1 MECMVLIIADERD
14 HGFYRT
20 LSFGQK
26 SMEIYPSKRLS
37 ECMKNCR
44 ADIILLDCNYEL
56 ESGLT
61 SLKNIK
67 EVWPTIPVIFL
78 ADISFEEAV
87 LKAFKNGARDF
98 FKKPVSIPELQDTVK
113 GLLKIRR
120 KSKET
125 RSAFM
130 KVRGVDPKKL
140 FRKKTQLQ
148 SVDLHKAIRF
158 VEEHLPDVIHLDRV
172 AKEANTSRY
181 HLCRFFKK
189 RVGISPM
196 KFVTYMRLEKAKE
209 LLGRSDLAIS
219 AVASEVGLNDTS
231 SFIKLFKRFTG
242 MTPTGYKKS
251 LT

>member
-67 EVWPTIPVIFL
+67 EAWPTIPVIFL

-172 AKEANTSRY
+172 AREANTSRY

-209 LLGRSDLAIS
+209 LLGRSDLTIS
-219 AVASEVGLNDTS
+219 AVASEVGLNDAS